1 MPRLFFSG
9 CLFLCSIYR
18 QQHSFLST
26 SLFCKIKMPNF
37 SLASHYK
44 VGSVPLVSCSWAE
57 CLGMSLFAHEALHRC
72 HVPTTPMFCSSF
84 VWPCLMQPTTLF
96 FIPVLQCWT
105 FMILGIIHSPGLFSV
120 LLSLKFLI
128 EILMVQH
135 NLECFGKPEQSCSS
149 PPEIRLVFS
158 YCCFLIKCIVG
169 FAKD

>member
-84 VWPCLMQPTTLF
+84 MWPCLMQPTTVFHSSVAVLDIYDIRNNSFTWPF
-96 FIPVLQCWT
+96 FCPVEFKIPHWNTDGATQPGVLWKTWT
-105 FMILGIIHSPGLFSV
+105 EL
-120 LLSLKFLI
+120 
-128 EILMVQH
+128 
-135 NLECFGKPEQSCSS
+135 
-149 PPEIRLVFS
+149 
-158 YCCFLIKCIVG
+158 
-169 FAKD
+169 